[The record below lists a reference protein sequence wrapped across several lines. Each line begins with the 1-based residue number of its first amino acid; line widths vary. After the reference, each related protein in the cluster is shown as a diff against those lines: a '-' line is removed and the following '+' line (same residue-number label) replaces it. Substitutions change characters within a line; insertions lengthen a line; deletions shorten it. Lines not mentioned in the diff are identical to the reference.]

1 MSEYREIRATFDRET
16 ITVYQAYNESIAF
29 AAIGEQKFVPPF
41 SFNRMTWIKPS
52 FLWMMERSGWGQKS
66 NQEYVLAI
74 KIIRSFWEEALSNAV
89 LTHPEN
95 TLYQS
100 DSSWEKLF
108 AEAKIYV
115 QWDPERDLHGKKLPH
130 RSIQVGVSRFWA
142 EKYNEAIVSIEDLT
156 PLVKKIY
163 NLRKEGK
170 TENAKRLL
178 PTEKIYPLPPE
189 IARKIGIVNG

>member
-1 MSEYREIRATFDRET
+1 MSEYREIRASFDRET
-16 ITVYQAYNESIAF
+16 ITVYQAYNEAIAF

-66 NQEYVLAI
+66 NQEHILAI
-74 KIIRSFWEEALSNAV
+74 KIKRSFWEEALSNAV

>member
-1 MSEYREIRATFDRET
+1 MSEYREIRASFDRES

-178 PTEKIYPLPPE
+178 PTEKIYPLPSE

>member
-16 ITVYQAYNESIAF
+16 ITVYQAYNEAIAF

-178 PTEKIYPLPPE
+178 PTEKIYPLPSE

>member
-16 ITVYQAYNESIAF
+16 ITVYQAYNEAIAF

-66 NQEYVLAI
+66 NQEHILAI
-74 KIIRSFWEEALSNAV
+74 KIKRSFWEEALSNAV

-163 NLRKEGK
+163 NLRKEGN

-189 IARKIGIVNG
+189 IARKIGIING